1 MPHGVRGRQ
10 IHFTTTPAQQ
20 AQGQLVTLS
29 VGVAA
34 TQASLIVSLNGQ
46 TLIWHAGKK
55 SDPQV
60 RSGLS
65 GTYQWVVFEWSASKL
80 NPAGADNVITLSTN
94 RSQGV
99 MYGALLMELTNK
111 SPNHNIS
118 AGNHYQFIART
129 THQPATDT
137 LPNPKIQQP

>member
-1 MPHGVRGRQ
+1 M
-10 IHFTTTPAQQ
+10 
-20 AQGQLVTLS
+20 TLS

-94 RSQGV
+94 RPQGV
-99 MYGALLMELTNK
+99 MYDALRMEVTNK
-111 SPNHNIS
+111 SANHNI
-118 AGNHYQFIART
+118 AGWNDYEFIDVGT
-129 THQPATDT
+129 DQPANDS
-137 LPNPKIQQP
+137 LSNQ